1 MNLTTSLSLFSMA
14 VLMINS
20 TPGEAARKRA
30 AHHSPTISSALYKA
44 KPYGAGMNEEQSLH
58 ALEAEI
64 SRKLGSKV
72 QEGDYPEEA
81 RREGWSGT
89 TRVDVL
95 VGSDGKIKEVSVQ
108 QSSGFPILDE
118 RAVSM
123 VDRISLW
130 WIPQRLRH
138 REVMVTVPVGFY
150 IRDALGP
157 PLISADAVDGIV
169 AERISI
175 ATSDCRNTNETDS
188 GLNASP
194 AVDLVPPLRLVHDSI
209 AAGWTAANALR

>member
-1 MNLTTSLSLFSMA
+1 MA

-20 TPGEAARKRA
+20 TTGEAARKQGRRA
-30 AHHSPTISSALYKA
+30 AHHSPTLSSALYEA

-58 ALEAEI
+58 ALETEI

-95 VGSDGKIKEVSVQ
+95 VGSNGKIKEVSVQ
-108 QSSGFPILDE
+108 QSSGFPVLDE
-118 RAVSM
+118 RAVRM
-123 VDRISLW
+123 VDRVSLW

-157 PLISADAVDGIV
+157 PSISADAIDGIV

-175 ATSDCRNTNETDS
+175 ATSDCRNANEIDS
-188 GLNASP
+188 GLTASP
-194 AVDLVPPLRLVHDSI
+194 AVDLVLPLRLVQDSI
-209 AAGWTAANALR
+209 AAGWTAAHALR